1 MFKSR
6 LYSNVNVEFEFFPV
20 GREGGMGY
28 MHEKVKPK
36 IQELKKL
43 TERTMSHN
51 CLSVIQ
57 WETCIAEIANR
68 INDLPLEMGNL
79 VSEFEAVNLITPN

>member
-1 MFKSR
+1 
-6 LYSNVNVEFEFFPV
+6 
-20 GREGGMGY
+20 

-51 CLSVIQ
+51 WLSVIQ

-68 INDLPLEMGNL
+68 INDLPLEMGNV
-79 VSEFEAVNLITPN
+79 VSEFETVNLITPN